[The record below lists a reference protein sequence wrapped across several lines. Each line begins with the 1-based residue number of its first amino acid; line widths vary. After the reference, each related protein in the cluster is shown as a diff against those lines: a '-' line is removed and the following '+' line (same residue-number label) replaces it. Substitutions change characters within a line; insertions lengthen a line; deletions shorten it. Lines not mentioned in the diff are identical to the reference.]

1 MADVLNLSLPAGRL
15 VQGSLYSGWDKDMKG
30 NPLLLKRGPNAGQ
43 PYTKYSFKVAVPKGT
58 EQHWN
63 QTDWGKRIY
72 AVGFA
77 AFPNLVASP
86 QFYWK
91 IENGDDATPNIDR
104 QGRKNCETEGFPGCW
119 VINFSNLQAPRVVRW
134 DASQNKWVDEIQVDF
149 VKPGYFVQVNCDV
162 VSNGDSTKPGLIL
175 NHRMVAFTG
184 YGPEIQFG
192 PDPQQAGFTTA
203 MPAGASTVPV
213 AAAPMPSAPA
223 APAAPSPIPVV
234 PNTQFAQVPA
244 PPAAPVKRMLPSA
257 NGVTYEAYK
266 AAGWTDQQLIDAGLM
281 LP

>member
-1 MADVLNLSLPAGRL
+1 MADVLNLTLPTGRL
-15 VQGSLYSGWDKDMKG
+15 VQGSLYSGWNTDMKG
-30 NPLLLKRGPNAGQ
+30 QPLIIKKGANAGK
-43 PYTKYSFKVAVPKGT
+43 PYTKYSFKVAIPKGT

-77 AFPNLVASP
+77 AFPNLVSSP

-104 QGRKNCETEGFPGCW
+104 QGRKNCDTEGFPGCW
-119 VINFSNLQAPRVVRW
+119 VINFSNLQAPRVVRY
-134 DASQNKWVDEIQVDF
+134 DTQQNKWVDEIQVDF

-192 PDPQQAGFTTA
+192 PDPQQAGFTTE

-213 AAAPMPSAPA
+213 AAAPIPSATA
-223 APAAPSPIPVV
+223 ATSPIPVV

-244 PPAAPVKRMLPSA
+244 PPVPVTPVKQMTPAA
-257 NGVTYEAYK
+257 NGVTYDAYK
-266 AAGWTDQQLIDAGLM
+266 AAGWNDQQLIDAGLM